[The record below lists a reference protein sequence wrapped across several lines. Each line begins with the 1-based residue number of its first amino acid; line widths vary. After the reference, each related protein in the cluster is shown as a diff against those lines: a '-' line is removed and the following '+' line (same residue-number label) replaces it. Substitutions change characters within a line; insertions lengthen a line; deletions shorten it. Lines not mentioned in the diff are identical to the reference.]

1 MISELREQKRNK
13 GGRPKKQIKRDE
25 QLAVMCALVERKAI
39 EYKAKTANISVSE
52 FLRTLGLKGQVDM
65 KIKTLPKEVLQFIG
79 MLNHMSANLNQVVKK
94 RNREETFTAME
105 RDEFFLL
112 SKDIQELVKQIRN
125 YLQIGRSSKAT
136 STL

>member
-52 FLRTLGLKGQVDM
+52 FLRTLRLKGQVDM

-79 MLNHMSANLNQVVKK
+79 MLNHMSANLNQVAKK
-94 RNREETFTAME
+94 MNSNEMLNGYD
-105 RDEFFLL
+105 RDALFDVEKF
-112 SKDIQELVKQIRN
+112 IKQHIEN
-125 YLQIGRSSKAT
+125 VAKYYQ
-136 STL
+136 

>member
-1 MISELREQKRNK
+1 
-13 GGRPKKQIKRDE
+13 
-25 QLAVMCALVERKAI
+25 
-39 EYKAKTANISVSE
+39 
-52 FLRTLGLKGQVDM
+52 M